1 MIAAETRAILGL
13 NHDFMLKQMVGTKLD
28 VAAFFWPR
36 DPKSRRLRCPPAR
49 RWPGERAGRVSR
61 LGPFDMAT
69 AADREQFRR

>member
-1 MIAAETRAILGL
+1 MVIAAETRATLDL

-28 VAAFFWPR
+28 VAAFLAPR
-36 DPKSRRLRCPPAR
+36 PKEPASRCPPAR
-49 RWPGERAGRVSR
+49 RWPGERADRVSR